1 MLAPLRFRYKRVRG
15 DNRANRYRAGW
26 ISDVHLGTRGS
37 NAAAFLA
44 FLKENEFDTLYI
56 VGDLIDIWSL
66 KRGIYWPQEHNDVI
80 QKILRKARKG
90 TRIIYI
96 PGNHD
101 EFLASHLGAY
111 GAITIQKHALHVT
124 ADGRRILVLHGHEL
138 DTVVQ
143 NIKWLAFLGDVG
155 YQFLLALNPLI
166 NAVRR
171 IFGFGYW
178 SLSKAVKQRVKDAV
192 SFIGA
197 YEDAIVRYAERYHVQ
212 GVLCGHIHS
221 PIIRQ
226 IGDTTY
232 YNCGDWVENCSA
244 LVEHDDGQI
253 ELLTNWRVAALEP
266 MRPIAR
272 LPRRLGFAPKEL
284 HEKEPYCGPGE
295 AEPRDFSR
303 KIIDYRSR

>member
-1 MLAPLRFRYKRVRG
+1 MVI
-15 DNRANRYRAGW
+15 NRTNRYRAAW
-26 ISDVHLGTRGS
+26 ISDLHLGTRGS
-37 NAAAFLA
+37 NATAFLA
-44 FLKENEFDTLYI
+44 FLKENEFETLYI

-66 KRGIYWPQEHNDVI
+66 RRGIYWPQEHNDVI
-80 QKILRKARKG
+80 QKLLRKARKG
-90 TRIIYI
+90 TRVIYI

-101 EFLASHLGAY
+101 EFLSSHLGAY

-124 ADGRRILVLHGHEL
+124 ADGRRIFILHGHEL

-143 NIKWLAFLGDVG
+143 NIKWLALLGDLG
-155 YQFLLALNPLI
+155 YQFLLALNPFV

-226 IGDTTY
+226 IGGID
-232 YNCGDWVENCSA
+232 
-244 LVEHDDGQI
+244 
-253 ELLTNWRVAALEP
+253 LLQL
-266 MRPIAR
+266 
-272 LPRRLGFAPKEL
+272 RRLGRELFRARRAP
-284 HEKEPYCGPGE
+284 GR
-295 AEPRDFSR
+295 RDRTADRLAAARARDRPAGRQSGQSTR
-303 KIIDYRSR
+303 MERIV

>member
-1 MLAPLRFRYKRVRG
+1 
-15 DNRANRYRAGW
+15 
-26 ISDVHLGTRGS
+26 
-37 NAAAFLA
+37 
-44 FLKENEFDTLYI
+44 
-56 VGDLIDIWSL
+56 
-66 KRGIYWPQEHNDVI
+66 VI

-111 GAITIQKHALHVT
+111 GAITIQKHAFHVT
-124 ADGRRILVLHGHEL
+124 PDGRRILVLHGHEL

-155 YQFLLALNPLI
+155 YQFLLALNPFI

-197 YEDAIVRYAERYHVQ
+197 YEDAIARYAQRYHVQ

-226 IGDTTY
+226 IGGTTY

-253 ELLTNWRVAALEP
+253 ELLTNWRVPALEP

-284 HEKEPYCGPGE
+284 HEKEPSCTPGE
-295 AEPRDFSR
+295 TGPRDFPR
-303 KIIDYRSR
+303 KIVDYRSR

>member
-1 MLAPLRFRYKRVRG
+1 M
-15 DNRANRYRAGW
+15 
-26 ISDVHLGTRGS
+26 
-37 NAAAFLA
+37 LA
-44 FLKENEFDTLYI
+44 FLKENEFETLYI

-66 KRGIYWPQEHNDVI
+66 RRGIYWPQEHNDVI

-90 TRIIYI
+90 TRVIYI

-101 EFLASHLGAY
+101 EFLCSHLGAY
-111 GAITIQKHALHVT
+111 GAITIQKHALHLT
-124 ADGRRILVLHGHEL
+124 ADGRRIFILHGHEL

-143 NIKWLAFLGDVG
+143 NIRWLAFLGDLG
-155 YQFLLALNPLI
+155 YQFLLALNPLV

-197 YEDAIVRYAERYHVQ
+197 YEDAIVRYAEHFHVH

-226 IGDTTY
+226 IGKTTY

-244 LVEHDDGQI
+244 LVEHEHGQI
-253 ELLTNWRVAALEP
+253 ELRLVGAAERAYEKETGPPSSDETSPARSLLIDLVSLRRVLRQTGRAYL
-266 MRPIAR
+266 
-272 LPRRLGFAPKEL
+272 RRL
-284 HEKEPYCGPGE
+284 E
-295 AEPRDFSR
+295 AELDEVTAWAREQAHTPDLPKAACATSAT
-303 KIIDYRSR
+303 

>member
-1 MLAPLRFRYKRVRG
+1 VVI
-15 DNRANRYRAGW
+15 NRTNRYSAAW

-37 NAAAFLA
+37 SAQSFLD
-44 FLKENEFDTLYI
+44 FLKENEFETLYI

-66 KRGIYWPQEHNDVI
+66 RRGIYWPQEHNDVI

-101 EFLASHLGAY
+101 EFLAGHLGAY
-111 GAITIQKHALHVT
+111 GAITIQKHAVHVT
-124 ADGRRILVLHGHEL
+124 ADGRRIFILHGHEL

-143 NIKWLAFLGDVG
+143 NIKWLAFLGDLG
-155 YQFLLALNPLI
+155 YQFLLALNPLV
-166 NAVRR
+166 NGVRR
-171 IFGFGYW
+171 FFGLGYW

-197 YEDAIVRYAERYHVQ
+197 YEDAIVRYAGRYHVQ

-226 IGDTTY
+226 IGDVTY

-244 LVEHDDGQI
+244 LVEHEDGEI
-253 ELLTNWRVAALEP
+253 ELLTNWRP
-266 MRPIAR
+266 SQR
-272 LPRRLGFAPKEL
+272 EL
-284 HEKEPYCGPGE
+284 VDSTRETHEKEARCALGE
-295 AEPRDFSR
+295 SEPRSFSR
-303 KIIDYRSR
+303 KIIAERPR

>member
-1 MLAPLRFRYKRVRG
+1 M
-15 DNRANRYRAGW
+15 NRANHYRTAW

-37 NAAAFLA
+37 NARALLT
-44 FLKENEFDTLYI
+44 FLKANDFETLYI

-66 KRGIYWPQEHNDVI
+66 RRGIYWPQEHNDVI

-90 TRIIYI
+90 TRVIYI

-111 GAITIQKHALHVT
+111 GAITIQKQALHRT

-143 NIKWLAFLGDVG
+143 NIKWLAFLGDLG
-155 YQFLLALNPLI
+155 YQFLLALNPVVD
-166 NAVRR
+166 AVRR

-178 SLSKAVKQRVKDAV
+178 SLSQAVKQRVKDAV
-192 SFIGA
+192 RFIGA
-197 YEDAIVRYAERYHVQ
+197 YEDSIVRYATRYHVQ

-226 IGDTTY
+226 IGATTY

-244 LVEHDDGQI
+244 LLEHDDGQI
-253 ELLTNWRVAALEP
+253 ELLAVWEDSTSEP
-266 MRPIAR
+266 GTPTAR
-272 LPRRLGFAPKEL
+272 WPRRFRSIPQKAD
-284 HEKEPYCGPGE
+284 EKEPYCASEEDRPRGLAGE
-295 AEPRDFSR
+295 VVS
-303 KIIDYRSR
+303 YRSR